1 MKIIFDIFNPTDK
14 LTFLKHHFYKKKQ
27 KKNVPSRQSPRT
39 AVIIFFSM

>member
-27 KKNVPSRQSPRT
+27 KKTYLLGSHQEQQ
-39 AVIIFFSM
+39 